1 MNLSFFFYDRTRRDN
16 FENVVGRGVVPRD
29 PYPQWRQ
36 VSWSPDNTMVACSR
50 SNGTVDVFDIV
61 GTQLFTISGVSNY
74 RQGDDNISLSYKYLE
89 YLNHSL

>member
-1 MNLSFFFYDRTRRDN
+1 M
-16 FENVVGRGVVPRD
+16 GRGVVPRD

-74 RQGDDNISLSYKYLE
+74 RQGDMFDIVGTHLFTISGVSTYIGQADDISMPYKFLSI
-89 YLNHSL
+89 